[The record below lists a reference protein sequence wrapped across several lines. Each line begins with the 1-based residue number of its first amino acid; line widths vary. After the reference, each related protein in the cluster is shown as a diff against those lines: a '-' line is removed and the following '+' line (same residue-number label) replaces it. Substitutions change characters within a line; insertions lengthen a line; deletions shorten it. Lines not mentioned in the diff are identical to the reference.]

1 MIHYENQQLCC
12 VTGILGANLSDAV
25 FKYISY
31 NVMENVNTTAH
42 KHTHSSNK
50 KGGGNI
56 YTVSWG
62 ECVNFGRMSLKLKYT
77 DITQNTYIRS

>member
-1 MIHYENQQLCC
+1 MFTLIFPSMIHYENQQLCC

-50 KGGGNI
+50 KGGGEYI
-56 YTVSWG
+56 HSVLGGMCQTSG
-62 ECVNFGRMSLKLKYT
+62 ECPLS
-77 DITQNTYIRS
+77 